1 MIKEIKN
8 IKFNYKGKEIIDE
21 KLQEK
26 IDDNWKELLNKSELF
41 HEGKILI
48 VTDIKNNDNNYELEL
63 KQSLFSF
70 FMYSRETKE
79 INIQPMFSGAYIKT
93 IDNYVVCN
101 VSKYFINNEYEEVIN
116 LVGGMSDEKD
126 IENNEYSCE
135 RNLKREFKEELGIN
149 IEDPKFTIKLKYLKY
164 PSETEDKT
172 AYPIGT
178 IFEVKTEYTKDEI
191 EEQFKTNTHDHE
203 TSRLIFF
210 NKDNYKEIY
219 NYKQKKQY
227 IPELWERIFWQN

>member
-1 MIKEIKN
+1 MIKEIN
-8 IKFNYKGKEIIDE
+8 SIKFIYKGIQEIDE
-21 KLQEK
+21 KLKEK
-26 IDDNWKELLNKSELF
+26 INNNWNELLKKSNLF

-63 KQSLFSF
+63 KQSLFSI

-101 VSKYFINNEYEEVIN
+101 VSKYFINDKYEEVIN

-126 IENNEYSCE
+126 ILNGSYSCE
-135 RNLKREFKEELGIN
+135 DNLRREFKEELGIDITN
-149 IEDPKFTIKLKYLKY
+149 SKFSAKLKYLKC
-164 PSETEDKT
+164 PSETEYKT

-191 EEQFKTNTHDHE
+191 EEQFKTNTHDNE

-219 NYKQKKQY
+219 KYKQKKQY
-227 IPELWERIFWQN
+227 IPELWERIFE